1 MHVSLSLSLYSLSKI
16 PFSTLFQDCFVLF
29 NDSYGLQASK
39 KTNFHFLHGS
49 KQEKEETG
57 RGGEGMGEIVSNSNV
72 YA

>member
-1 MHVSLSLSLYSLSKI
+1 MSLSLSLYSLSKI

-39 KTNFHFLHGS
+39 KTNFHVLHGS